1 MPNEPP
7 RRIILEKSRT
17 VKRRYQRS
25 NQRFQFT
32 ASQIER
38 LDREQEREKKAKQLR
53 EKEKKRIAN
62 KKRKAEQEA
71 RAREERK
78 RRGLPDP
85 NAARVPSS
93 QPLLS
98 MFLGAGKRQSPA
110 VPEPAPEP
118 TTTETESHGVDVN
131 GSNTEL
137 GSEGGDTEAD
147 SDAFDDLDEELEN
160 ELSLLQ
166 DAGVMANTEGPAEPE
181 VDSDA
186 FDDLDEE
193 LENELAELQ
202 DAGVLAEIERP
213 AELEVDSDAF
223 DDLDEEL
230 ENELAELQDAG
241 VLAEIERP
249 AELERHGIG
258 VATKPASKDNDEFS
272 DCSAFDDDIIKE
284 AEAIIVTRTTDE
296 NIKNS
301 SPAKRSPLL
310 QPPSRHRPTV
320 PTLQSSFG
328 ESFQFDPADFLE
340 AEAAIIS
347 QTNDDET
354 KDQST
359 SKGPSLLEPPMS
371 DRPRNMPSLA
381 SSLEDSFRDETAD
394 WIEEAFAHGSGDPF
408 GDPNQ
413 ISS

>member
-1 MPNEPP
+1 MPDEPP
-7 RRIILEKSRT
+7 RRIILEKSKT

-85 NAARVPSS
+85 NALVPSS

-98 MFLGAGKRQSPA
+98 MFLGAGKRQSSA
-110 VPEPAPEP
+110 VLENKPKSASEPAPEP
-118 TTTETESHGVDVN
+118 APQPIPELAPESTTTETESHNVN
-131 GSNTEL
+131 MHGMNTDL
-137 GSEGGDTEAD
+137 GSEGGDTEPD
-147 SDAFDDLDEELEN
+147 SDAFDDLDEELEK

-166 DAGVMANTEGPAEPE
+166 DAGVSNAGGPAELEVGSDAFDDMDGELENELPELPDAGILAETEGPAEP
-181 VDSDA
+181 
-186 FDDLDEE
+186 
-193 LENELAELQ
+193 Q
-202 DAGVLAEIERP
+202 G
-213 AELEVDSDAF
+213 
-223 DDLDEEL
+223 
-230 ENELAELQDAG
+230 Q
-241 VLAEIERP
+241 
-249 AELERHGIG
+249 GIG
-258 VATKPASKDNDEFS
+258 IEKPASDEFS
-272 DCSAFDDDIIKE
+272 DCSAFNDENIIKE
-284 AEAIIVTRTTDE
+284 AEAAIRKQTIGE
-296 NIKNS
+296 NTKKS
-301 SPAKRSPLL
+301 SPFERSPLM
-310 QPPSRHRPTV
+310 QPPASHRPTV
-320 PTLQSSFG
+320 PTPPPPPPPPPQSSFY
-328 ESFQFDPADFLE
+328 ESFQFDPVDLLE

-354 KDQST
+354 KNQCS
-359 SKGPSLLEPPMS
+359 SKSVTIREPPVS
-371 DRPRNMPSLA
+371 DRPRNVPILA
-381 SSLEDSFRDETAD
+381 SSVGDSFRDETAD

-408 GDPNQ
+408 GGPNQ